1 MATEP
6 EVITTIAN
14 KLSLL
19 DSVMPG
25 YGFWYGELGK
35 DTELAK
41 MILDGKTTQ
50 ELKAWV
56 IEEYGDDPEY
66 L

>member
-14 KLSLL
+14 KLSTL
-19 DSVMPG
+19 DSLMPG

-41 MILDGKTTQ
+41 MILDNKPLA

-56 IEEYGDDPEY
+56 IENYGDDPEY

>member
-6 EVITTIAN
+6 EVITTLARG
-14 KLSLL
+14 LQRL
-19 DSVMPG
+19 DDFMPG
-25 YGFWYGELGK
+25 YGAWYGQLGK

-41 MILDGKTTQ
+41 LILEGKSIA